1 MITDGTSPTPI
12 SYFILW
18 STNTLMHAFYTIALS
33 LGLVLMLP
41 YYLARFGKYG
51 PTIGERLGFIDSER
65 GPTIWLHA
73 VSVGEVKAVE
83 RLIEGLR
90 IRRPEC
96 RLVVSTTTPTGRG
109 LAEKRK
115 DIDRIVYFPLD
126 LPGAVKRS
134 LDRVRPELVIVAET
148 EIWPNFLRQCKRRGI
163 PVVMVNGR
171 ISDKSYPRYLFVRR
185 WLRAVLDDYRVLGMQ
200 SEMDAE
206 RIRAMGAKPEK
217 VVVFGNMKYDLPA
230 STPTLDPDLANA
242 LRSLQPL
249 WVAASTAAGE
259 EVLVLEAY
267 RRLRRS
273 NPDLKLLIAPRLTQR
288 FDEVARSLDG
298 DEFRYIRRSANSFV
312 ETDILL
318 LDSIGELTAVFEY
331 ATVVFM
337 GGTLVPRGG
346 HNVLE
351 PARFRKAVVFGPHM
365 ENFRE
370 MARAFLDAG
379 AAVRVGNVVE
389 LVREIQRLLDS
400 PSQAAELGG
409 CGWRLLEK
417 NQGATANALQSIED
431 ALESSVNGG
440 RPG

>member
-1 MITDGTSPTPI
+1 
-12 SYFILW
+12 
-18 STNTLMHAFYTIALS
+18 MHAFYTIALS

-65 GPTIWLHA
+65 DPTIWLHA